1 MRKNR
6 WFAVLAAVVLGFT
19 AFGCK
24 TNDDSGSSGDST
36 PPGKVTDVKS
46 TVGDGMV
53 LLSWTNPTDS
63 DFFGTRITFN
73 PAAEGVTQPVVIEGE
88 SGKASIACIKGLANG
103 TNYAFILTA
112 LDKSQ
117 NVAES
122 VSVAGMPVKS
132 ETDDTE
138 APGDVTDLKID
149 AKTEGVSLTWKDPE
163 DDDLFGIVV
172 SWKTNGDKEEK
183 SLFVEKGKQSA
194 EIGNLN
200 GGAAYTFTVK
210 AMDKNG
216 NMSEGKTVTV
226 TPKGFVN
233 IDNSGIL
240 KAYGS
245 AEGIE
250 LETTVPDGVKQIN
263 FYRAEHGTEN
273 FYLAGIYRNNYD
285 RKLSG
290 TVRFTDYY
298 VESGKTYDYYANC
311 TSGTNDYVVEKS
323 ETDTVTATAG
333 RGHLEITSPLTFNY
347 NSVVYNSSYEGEVLL
362 SYDDDRV
369 TGKSVG
375 FYFAQQGKE
384 TENWIVDSE
393 NLSAFTFNMTS
404 ETKQLTIADSSLI
417 GKPLVPYRVKCNIS
431 FADGDHKYTWETL
444 PVEFSAGRGFENG
457 AFTVTNETLPFHLE
471 DTNEGVKYC
480 VNMQNTGLEG
490 INRIKFCTRKDDGK
504 SVNYLKYSNAK
515 PLTFKTAEF
524 TEKYLNA
531 GKRYNFETTFQLY
544 GTEKGD
550 VSVFNL
556 KIKHTA
562 SAGSGEFVLSDKLKI
577 DYDPSKYYARIEAKE
592 NEIFADGRVTP
603 EEVTVVLD
611 GTECKFS
618 NGSLNLRYGFQNASG
633 KAYLNLDRFDGAYC
647 GSLIRGISQVPG
659 MYGID
664 LYPHRF
670 RTQARRNY
678 RLSDDGSG
686 NSYGF
691 DYYFIESETNFIEGL
706 PESLVVNDIYSN
718 KTFTVSNPCVSGFKE
733 ITFNEHT
740 AGETSIGF
748 KATKV
753 DGYTSSG
760 RLSLTGNT
768 IAGYDFEVSGST
780 ITIYEKSGEETKKYC
795 VYGDWTVAK
804 EPTCTE
810 SGTKERICKFCGE
823 KEFDS
828 IEPAHSYGEG
838 IVTEEGKV
846 KYTCTSCGYE
856 VCAAFNE
863 CSEAKV
869 GDIVLKDGKAIT
881 AAEYDKT
888 MPAAAAVIVRAND
901 GEEPALGVGLVHR
914 NRLEWCSYSAL
925 GYSTNIAGLQGDK
938 TSGYTDGRNGWEILK
953 AACSDAGKGND
964 AELYPAW
971 NFCNTYGEANG
982 LTGDMAEG
990 WYLPTAAE
998 LYGIYCNKTAIDE
1011 SLEKAGGTTFS
1022 GRYYWSSSQT
1032 SSDCNYA
1039 WLSYFSDVNLNSYY
1053 GTKNYNYHVCCVRAF

>member
-273 FYLAGIYRNNYD
+273 FNLAGIYRNNYD

-347 NSVVYNSSYEGEVLL
+347 NSVVYNSSYDGEVLL

-375 FYFAQQGKE
+375 FYFAQQGKK

-393 NLSAFTFNMTS
+393 NLSAFTFNMIL
-404 ETKQLTIADSSLI
+404 ETKQLTIADSSVI

-431 FADGDHKYTWETL
+431 FADGEDKYTWETL
-444 PVEFSAGRGFENG
+444 PVEFSAGAGFENG

-471 DTNEGVKYC
+471 DTSEGVKYC
-480 VNMQNTGLEG
+480 VNMQNSGLEG
-490 INRIKFCTRKDDGK
+490 INRIKFCTHKDDGI
-504 SVNYLKYSNAK
+504 SVNYLSRERYEVI
-515 PLTFKTAEF
+515 TFSTAEF
-524 TEKYLNA
+524 TEKYLDA
-531 GKRYNFETTFQLY
+531 GKKYNFETIFQLY
-544 GTEKGD
+544 SYETGN
-550 VSVFNL
+550 SAWVFNL

-577 DYDPSKYYARIEAKE
+577 DYDPSKYYARIEAEE

-611 GTECKFS
+611 DTKFTFS
-618 NGSLNLRYGFQNASG
+618 DGQFHLKYGFINASG
-633 KAYLNLDRFDGAYC
+633 KTYLDLYPFNGAYC
-647 GSLIRGISQVPG
+647 GSLIKAISKVPA

-664 LYPHRF
+664 LYPHRI
-670 RTQARRNY
+670 RTQAKRIY
-678 RLSDDGSG
+678 RFSDDGSG
-686 NSYGF
+686 NSYKF
-691 DYYFIESETNFIEGL
+691 DYNFIESEINFIEGL
-706 PESLVVNDIYSN
+706 PEPLVVNDIYSN
-718 KTFTVSNPCVSGFKE
+718 KTFTVSNPCVSGVKE
-733 ITFNEHT
+733 ITFDEYT
-740 AGETSIGF
+740 AGKTFIGF

-753 DGYTSSG
+753 DGSKYSG
-760 RLSLTGNT
+760 QLKLTENT
-768 IAGYDFEVSGST
+768 ISGYKFEVSGAT
-780 ITIYEKSGEETKKYC
+780 ITLYDKSGEETKKYC

-810 SGTKERICKFCGE
+810 SGTRERSCINCGGSKETE
-823 KEFDS
+823 T

-846 KYTCTSCGYE
+846 KYICTSCGYE

-888 MPAAAAVIVRAND
+888 MPAAVAVIVRAKD
-901 GEEPALGVGLVHR
+901 GETPALGVGLVH
-914 NRLEWCSYSAL
+914 NKNGLAWCSYSAL
-925 GYSTNIAGLQGDK
+925 GSSTNIAGLQGDE

-998 LYGIYCNKTAIDE
+998 LYGIYCNKTAIDK
-1011 SLEKAGGTTFS
+1011 SLKKAGGTTFS
-1022 GRYYWSSSQT
+1022 GSYWSSSQY
-1032 SSDCNYA
+1032 SSKSSNA
-1039 WLSYFSDVNLNSYY
+1039 WKLYFSDGSLGHHY
-1053 GTKNYNYHVCCVRAF
+1053 KNYDGYVCCVRAF